1 MSHCDID
8 FYFYW
13 FLVIKSEHWN
23 FMGLYSVREEVYL
36 RGISGFCL
44 FTRVRRKGQKI
55 NMEKPKNYIYVFLV
69 GANVVGAVWKFW
81 ILAFLEAL
89 KTKFKRFLKKHCC
102 FIKRWREW
110 PLCHQPLYTDPVY
123 LFTVFLFYLY
133 SCSNIIVKLI
143 TKTKAMAVIQN

>member
-1 MSHCDID
+1 MR
-8 FYFYW
+8 YW
-13 FLVIKSEHWN
+13 FLFLLIFVNKKWTLKFH
-23 FMGLYSVREEVYL
+23 GLIFGE
-36 RGISGFCL
+36 GGGL
-44 FTRVRRKGQKI
+44 FARYFRVLLIYQGPRRKGQKI

-110 PLCHQPLYTDPVY
+110 PLCDQPLYTDPVY